1 MNALTRREFLKVSA
15 AAGGGLII
23 GFRFG
28 GVGEAQAQGPAGSNM
43 NAWVAIQPDG
53 MVVLTCQRNEM
64 GQDVHTSL
72 AMLLAEEL
80 EVDPRSVKVVQAAP
94 DPTDAQI
101 DAAMAGNICRCG
113 TYGRVRTAI
122 KDAAKKLGGAA

>member
-1 MNALTRREFLKVSA
+1 MKRRQFLQASLA
-15 AAGGGLII
+15 STGGLLI

-28 GVGEAQAQGPAGSNM
+28 EAAAQSADFKA

-53 MVVLTCQRNEM
+53 TVVLTCHRNEM

-94 DPTDAQI
+94 DPVYI
-101 DAAMAGNICRCG
+101 N
-113 TYGRVRTAI
+113 
-122 KDAAKKLGGAA
+122 KLLGDLLNLLRLPRG